1 MPCARVSEFAVSVGA
16 NRTLPR
22 THRRVR
28 RSHVVS
34 AFCPYNRRAPQ
45 LPTAFSKARATS
57 PRAGSSANP
66 ERRRKPTKFQSKF
79 VDFAFLFF
87 GDLKNNFIPIYFGS
101 RNCWAANPAPQ
112 TKSSF
117 ALPRGVPLKRVPSL
131 GVHRNSG
138 GAFRKATGCA
148 PGRQANKQTRPA
160 VGLRFSLRVLS
171 RDGGVVTAKPGAW
184 WRVDVPRARCAFVR
198 VIQIRLKFEAACALR
213 LPSAGR
219 VSPPRPATTNFVQK
233 KYLVLERYTST
244 RRRAA
249 RAISDR
255 QGRRSST

>member
-1 MPCARVSEFAVSVGA
+1 MPRARVSEFAVSVGA

-28 RSHVVS
+28 RSLTWCRHFAAAIAVYLN
-34 AFCPYNRRAPQ
+34 FPLRFRR
-45 LPTAFSKARATS
+45 RE
-57 PRAGSSANP
+57 PRAHEPGVARTRNADENQQNSNRNLLNSHFYNNYSNILW
-66 ERRRKPTKFQSKF
+66 KP
-79 VDFAFLFF
+79 AL
-87 GDLKNNFIPIYFGS
+87 
-101 RNCWAANPAPQ
+101 RHCWAANPAAK
-112 TKSSF
+112 KSA
-117 ALPRGVPLKRVPSL
+117 ALPRRVPLTHAPSL
-131 GVHRNSG
+131 DVHRNSG
-138 GAFRKATGCA
+138 GKFRKATRALLKGCA

-160 VGLRFSLRVLS
+160 VGLKSSLRVLS
-171 RDGGVVTAKPGAW
+171 RDGGVVTGKTGAW

-219 VSPPRPATTNFVQK
+219 VSPPRPTTNFVQK